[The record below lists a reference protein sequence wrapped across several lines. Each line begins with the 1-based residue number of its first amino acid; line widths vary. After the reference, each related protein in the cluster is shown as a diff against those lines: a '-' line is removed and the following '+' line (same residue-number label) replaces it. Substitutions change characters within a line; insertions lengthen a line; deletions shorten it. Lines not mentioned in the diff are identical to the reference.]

1 MVIEWLQHDHCFY
14 AIILLPSYYY
24 KLVFQIA
31 FSTHLQQYCL
41 NSKSGSGLLMS
52 CRLVHKINFYK
63 NVGPVNNFQ
72 IFQSMIVHSSDK
84 NGKAFKKSLII

>member
-1 MVIEWLQHDHCFY
+1 MIIVFY
-14 AIILLPSYYY
+14 AIILPPSYYY
-24 KLVFQIA
+24 KLHFVFHIA

-41 NSKSGSGLLMS
+41 NSKSGSRLLMS

-63 NVGPVNNFQ
+63 NVGPANNFQ